1 MLVLTRKKEE
11 KLAIG
16 DNITVTI
23 LKVKGNSVQIGIEA
37 PRDVRVLRSELAFEQ
52 PQCNDES
59 ESLHDEDKSPRH
71 GANREGVNRLRQL
84 AGKVSRDTVTATPA
98 VQLV

>member
-11 KLAIG
+11 KLVIG
-16 DNITVTI
+16 ENITLTI
-23 LKVKGNSVQIGIEA
+23 VKIKGNSVQIGIEA

-52 PQCNDES
+52 PNCE
-59 ESLHDEDKSPRH
+59 EDAEPEFDSARPKRTGDGS
-71 GANREGVNRLRQL
+71 NRLRQL
-84 AGKVSRDTVTATPA
+84 ASKASHDRAAATPA

>member
-11 KLAIG
+11 KLHIG

-37 PRDVRVLRSELAFEQ
+37 PRDIRVLRSELAFEQ
-52 PQCNDES
+52 PTCEEGGES
-59 ESLHDEDKSPRH
+59 ELKSEMPSRPQQ
-71 GANREGVNRLRQL
+71 GVNRLRQL
-84 AGKVSRDTVTATPA
+84 AGRINRDQTATA